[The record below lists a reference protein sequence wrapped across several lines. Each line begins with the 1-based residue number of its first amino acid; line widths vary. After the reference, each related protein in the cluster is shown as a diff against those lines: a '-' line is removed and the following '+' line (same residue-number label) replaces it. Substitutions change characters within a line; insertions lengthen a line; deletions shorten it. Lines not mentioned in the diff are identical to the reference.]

1 MKVAKL
7 LVYCAIF
14 WLSAMAQAQPGAAKA
29 VSSSVL
35 PAELRSH
42 LPTGQLGGRARLSV
56 WGFQVYDASL
66 WVAPGFKANAFEDHA
81 FALELS
87 YLRSFTAAQIASR
100 SVAEIGRQR
109 PIQAERAALL
119 ERQLLEVF
127 PDVQAGDRI
136 TGIYQ
141 PGSGARFLVNG
152 AFRKSLS
159 DVEFSRLFFGIW
171 LSEATSEP
179 AMRRDLLSLV
189 NP

>member
-1 MKVAKL
+1 MKAANL
-7 LVYCAIF
+7 LVRCALF
-14 WLSAMAQAQPGAAKA
+14 WGSAVVQAQPSVGKAAL
-29 VSSSVL
+29 SSAM
-35 PAELRSH
+35 PAELHSH
-42 LPTGQLGGRARLSV
+42 LPAGQLAGRARLSV
-56 WGFQVYDASL
+56 WGFQVYDAAL
-66 WVAPGFKANAFEDHA
+66 WIAPGFKANAFEEHA
-81 FALELS
+81 FALELA
-87 YLRSFTAAQIASR
+87 YLRNFTAAQIASR
-100 SVAEIGRQR
+100 SLAEIGRQR
-109 PIQAERAALL
+109 PVQAERAAAW

-127 PDVQAGDRI
+127 PDVQTGDRI

-179 AMRRDLLSLV
+179 AMRRDLLSRV

>member
-1 MKVAKL
+1 MSVAKAL
-7 LVYCAIF
+7 LVWAVFCMA
-14 WLSAMAQAQPGAAKA
+14 AVAQAQPGAARA
-29 VSSSVL
+29 ALSSAL
-35 PAELRSH
+35 PAELRSE
-42 LPTGQLGGRARLSV
+42 LPTGQLAGRARLSV
-56 WGFQVYDASL
+56 WGFQVYDAAL
-66 WVAPGFKANAFEDHA
+66 WVSPGFKANAFADHA
-81 FALELS
+81 FALELA
-87 YLRSFTAAQIASR
+87 YLRGFTAAQIASR

-109 PIQAERAALL
+109 PIQSERAAVW

-136 TGIYQ
+136 TGIHQ